1 MKIANLRTIFFWTLR
16 DLWRRPLES
25 CLLTAVLLFTVTIT
39 ASPLL
44 LTHALSNT
52 WENILNRAPS
62 LVIREFNALGWVPIP
77 AEESISIAKRVTGVV
92 SAQARVW
99 GHAAGPTGRLTV
111 IGVDHN
117 HPPPWLAIIPD
128 NGEIVVSRDVEI
140 QHTAPK
146 LTIVGDQ
153 TATLVVA
160 GRIDTPTD
168 LAINKFVVVHIDKAR
183 ELLGLPPGYASDIA
197 IDVFNSAEETA
208 ILPDLHAAFPR
219 PVRITTRTEAAG
231 IQAAKL
237 AHRGGVAIAALVPA
251 ILSLCL
257 LVIVTVRERLGQR
270 SEIGLLKAL
279 GWTTGNVVTVQVMRA
294 VSISVIAVIGG
305 MLAAFILIFRLNK
318 TWSSILYP
326 DWQGIPIH
334 LSINPLDLT
343 LPILEI
349 TGLVILP
356 FLVATIGAVLR
367 CTACDPRE
375 MLERTNF

>member
-1 MKIANLRTIFFWTLR
+1 MKIANLRPIFFWAMR

-77 AEESISIAKRVTGVV
+77 AAESISIAKGVTGVV

-99 GHAAGPTGRLTV
+99 GYAAGPTGRLTV
-111 IGVDHN
+111 IGIDPN
-117 HPPPWLAIIPD
+117 HAPPWLSIIPD
-128 NGEIVVSRDVEI
+128 KGESVVSRDIEI
-140 QHTAPK
+140 HHDTSN
-146 LTIVGDQ
+146 LTIIGKQ
-153 TATLVVA
+153 TATLMVTGQV
-160 GRIDTPTD
+160 DTPSD

-183 ELLGLPPGYASDIA
+183 EILGIPSGYASDLA

-208 ILPDLHAAFPR
+208 ILPDLNTAFPR
-219 PVRITTRTEAAG
+219 TVRITTRTETAG
-231 IQAAKL
+231 MQATKL
-237 AHRGGVAIAALVPA
+237 ARRGGVAIVALVPA
-251 ILSLCL
+251 ILALCL
-257 LVIVTVRERLGQR
+257 LVIVTVRERLGR
-270 SEIGLLKAL
+270 RFEIGLLKAL
-279 GWTTGNVVTVQVMRA
+279 GWTTGDIVTLQVLRA
-294 VSISVIAVIGG
+294 VSISVTAVIGG
-305 MLAAFILIFRLNK
+305 MLVAVIFIFRFNN
-318 TWSSILYP
+318 TWSNMLHP
-326 DWQGIPIH
+326 DWQGLPIQ